1 MIKQVEFSENQ
12 VTPHQVEL
20 PENQVLPDQ
29 AESENQVTP
38 YVEDE
43 IQLKQPAANRSVV
56 ESVSSIPNELY
67 DRLGLTM
74 PRWLLWIL
82 TAVLGIVLSGL
93 LVSTLALWTPLWSD
107 LDRTDEELLAG
118 KDPQKMPMPGELA
131 DRLSQYQLS
140 RPMNILIMGIEPTN
154 GTVDGSPESFAGK
167 SDTMLLVRLNPSDKS
182 IRVLSIPRDTMIS
195 IPEKGL
201 TKVSDANAQGGPV
214 LAARVVSR
222 TLNNAPIDRYIRIST
237 SGLRQL
243 VDQLGGVEVYVPS
256 SMEYQDS
263 SGQTSLVRGWQ
274 TLNGEQA
281 DEFARYR
288 DPGMGD
294 LPRVQRQQALLAGLV
309 NRLNNPTV
317 LPRLPQLT
325 RMMRKYFDTNLKMEE
340 MMALV
345 NFSVNVERDNF
356 QMTML
361 PGIFSRL
368 SQDPNSYWLDMTG
381 QQRLLNDY
389 VGVNLNGIKPDVRPV
404 QNLKITIQNASN
416 QPQLTEKVIK
426 YLKQKGFTKINT
438 AADWPDTQR
447 QTQIVVQKGNRQAG
461 VDLQNILGL
470 GNIDVSSTGDL
481 ESDLTIRIGKD
492 WK

>member
-1 MIKQVEFSENQ
+1 M
-12 VTPHQVEL
+12 
-20 PENQVLPDQ
+20 
-29 AESENQVTP
+29 
-38 YVEDE
+38 
-43 IQLKQPAANRSVV
+43 
-56 ESVSSIPNELY
+56 
-67 DRLGLTM
+67 
-74 PRWLLWIL
+74 
-82 TAVLGIVLSGL
+82 
-93 LVSTLALWTPLWSD
+93 
-107 LDRTDEELLAG
+107 
-118 KDPQKMPMPGELA
+118 
-131 DRLSQYQLS
+131 
-140 RPMNILIMGIEPTN
+140 
-154 GTVDGSPESFAGK
+154 
-167 SDTMLLVRLNPSDKS
+167 
-182 IRVLSIPRDTMIS
+182 
-195 IPEKGL
+195 
-201 TKVSDANAQGGPV
+201 
-214 LAARVVSR
+214 
-222 TLNNAPIDRYIRIST
+222 
-237 SGLRQL
+237 
-243 VDQLGGVEVYVPS
+243 
-256 SMEYQDS
+256 
-263 SGQTSLVRGWQ
+263 
-274 TLNGEQA
+274 
-281 DEFARYR
+281 
-288 DPGMGD
+288 
-294 LPRVQRQQALLAGLV
+294 LAGLV

-389 VGVNLNGIKPDVRPV
+389 VGVNLTGIKPDVRPV

-438 AADWPDTQR
+438 ATDWPDTQR